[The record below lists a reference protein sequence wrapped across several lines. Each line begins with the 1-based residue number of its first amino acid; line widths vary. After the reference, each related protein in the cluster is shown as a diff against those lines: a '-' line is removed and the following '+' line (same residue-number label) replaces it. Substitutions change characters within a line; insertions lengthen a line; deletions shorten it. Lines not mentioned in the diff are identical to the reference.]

1 VQLDW
6 VPVRRTTAF
15 AVAGRAP
22 SPCLA
27 GRRRP
32 SSPPPVRAASG
43 FARARS
49 SSQCK
54 SRSEWYTPV
63 PYRVAPPLAAARRRA
78 SPRRRLLAAAARSR
92 NSCAVRWPLNAPDR
106 AAPPVK
112 PALTGQRF
120 PRRVKPTAVDPDRPI
135 WIQGT
140 RSAPLPLTARFCK

>member
-63 PYRVAPPLAAARRRA
+63 PYRVSAAARRRSPPRFA
-78 SPRRRLLAAAARSR
+78 SPPAARRRRSLAQLLRRPMAAQRPRSR
-92 NSCAVRWPLNAPDR
+92 R
-106 AAPPVK
+106 AAGQTGAYRSKVSPP
-112 PALTGQRF
+112 GQ
-120 PRRVKPTAVDPDRPI
+120 THC
-135 WIQGT
+135 
-140 RSAPLPLTARFCK
+140 S